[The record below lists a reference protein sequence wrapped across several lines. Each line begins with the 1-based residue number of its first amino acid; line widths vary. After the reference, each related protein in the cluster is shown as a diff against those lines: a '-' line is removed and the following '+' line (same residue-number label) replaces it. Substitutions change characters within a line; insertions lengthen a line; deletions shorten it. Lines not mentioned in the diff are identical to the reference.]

1 MSNRREDV
9 FRSDFQIALTFRKP
23 ALIRFGLLYSMISF
37 VNGGLG
43 AGEWP
48 QILGPNRNGIA
59 VDEKLT
65 DSLRASGPKA
75 VWSKPVGEGFAGVAV
90 TNGLAVIFHRQ
101 GDDEVAEAVDA
112 TTGQLNWKVGF
123 PTSFASQYS
132 SDNGPR
138 CVPLIHGD
146 RVFLFGAGGN
156 LHCVK
161 LADGTKVWSRS
172 AFADFK
178 APDGYFGAGS
188 TPIVVAGK
196 LIVNVG
202 GRGSSGV
209 VAFDPATGK
218 TVWQSTDEQASY
230 SSPIAVTADG
240 VQHVIVVARLS
251 AMSLNP
257 DNGAVRFRFPFG
269 QRGPTV
275 NAASPVVIGDQL
287 FLTASY
293 GIGAVSARFGP
304 SDAKVEWTK
313 PDCLSSQYTTPIVH
327 GGILYGIDGRED
339 IPPAHLRCVDP
350 KSGRVLWSKD
360 NFGVATLLLADEKL
374 VIVKTDGTLV
384 LAKPSPDSYQELG
397 RAKVLPGTTRALP
410 ALANGL
416 LFVRDSETLKCI
428 DLRR

>member
-1 MSNRREDV
+1 MPNRREVVIRTDSRSLMRLWKSAL
-9 FRSDFQIALTFRKP
+9 FRV
-23 ALIRFGLLYSMISF
+23 GLLSSIISIAS
-37 VNGGLG
+37 GGLR
-43 AGEWP
+43 AGDWP

-59 VDEKLT
+59 VDEKLA
-65 DSLRASGPKA
+65 DKLPSGGPKA
-75 VWSKPVGEGFAGVAV
+75 IWSRPVGEGFAGVAV
-90 TNGLAVIFHRQ
+90 ASGVVVVFHRQ
-101 GDDEVAEAVDA
+101 GDDEVVEALDA
-112 TTGQLNWKVGF
+112 ATGKPKWKAAF
-123 PTSFASQYS
+123 PTNFTSTYS

-146 RVFLFGAGGN
+146 RVYVFGAGGN
-156 LHCVK
+156 LHCVRST
-161 LADGTKVWSRS
+161 DGTKVWSR
-172 AFADFK
+172 AVFRDFN

-188 TPIVVAGK
+188 TPIVAAGK

-202 GRGSSGV
+202 GKGSSGV
-209 VAFDPATGK
+209 VAFDLDTGK
-218 TVWQSTDEQASY
+218 TVWQATDEQASY
-230 SSPIAVTADG
+230 SSPIAFTADG
-240 VQHVIVVARLS
+240 VQHVIVIARLS

-257 DNGAVRFRFPFG
+257 ATGDVRFRFPFG
-269 QRGPTV
+269 ARGPTV

-293 GIGAVSARFGP
+293 GVGAVSAKFGP

-313 PDCLSSQYTTPIVH
+313 HEVLSSQYTTPILH
-327 GGILYGIDGRED
+327 GGKLFGIDGRED

-384 LAKPSPDSYQELG
+384 LAKPSPDSYRELG
-397 RAKVLPGTTRALP
+397 RAKVLSNTTRALP

-416 LFVRDSETLKCI
+416 LFVRDTSSLKCL
-428 DLRR
+428 DLRP